1 MKLASLLSL
10 LLLACGAPAPAA
22 APSDS
27 SSAEAAPVSPAAA
40 RDAGGADLPVTIEPP
55 TPAAAAPT
63 AGACPRPALP
73 VVLVADVA
81 VASLAKPGAVDGDAN
96 VAPKQAFRGSV
107 YQHATLAVG
116 QHQALRVPANALVA
130 EGAKAGTIEVYV
142 AKTLGFAGHPPETMS
157 VESVRRNLGLATTD
171 DGTTFVLASYGE
183 FDTRIEGAAT
193 MQLFVRVPKAFPVH
207 VSDGLSGDD
216 SEAARWPADEASQ
229 RGADAGRVGYWYAP
243 VNPRKGW
250 SRVKLVDDAQRVAS
264 HAGAYPKLA
273 PPCAR

>member
-1 MKLASLLSL
+1 MKLASLSL

-22 APSDS
+22 PSDS
-27 SSAEAAPVSPAAA
+27 TPAAATVPSAAA
-40 RDAGGADLPVTIEPP
+40 RDAGGADAPVTTEPR
-55 TPAAAAPT
+55 TVAAAAPT
-63 AGACPRPALP
+63 ADPCPRPAAP
-73 VVLVADVA
+73 VVLVSDVA
-81 VASLAKPGAVDGDAN
+81 VASLAKAGAVDGDAN

-107 YQHATLAVG
+107 YQRATLAVG

-171 DGTTFVLASYGE
+171 DGTTFVIASYGE

-193 MQLFVRVPKAFPVH
+193 MRLFVRVPKAFPVH
-207 VSDGLSGDD
+207 VGDGLAGDD
-216 SEAARWPADEASQ
+216 SEPARWPTDEASQ
-229 RGADAGRVGYWYAP
+229 RGGDAGRVGYWYAP
-243 VNPRKGW
+243 VNPRRGW

-264 HAGAYPKLA
+264 HAGTYPKLA